1 MLKDKK
7 CQNRLDEIRFDVYNR
22 VYTMNEELFSTIEGY
37 DWDKHNTEKILHKHG
52 VLPMECEEA
61 LLGDV
66 IVVPDEKH
74 SSIEQRYNALSATFA
89 GKMLFIVFTI
99 RNKKIRIISARPMNK
114 KEREVY
120 NEKIK
125 DAPEI

>member
-1 MLKDKK
+1 M
-7 CQNRLDEIRFDVYNR
+7 RFDVYNG
-22 VYTMNEELFSTIEGY
+22 VYTMNEELFNAIEGY
-37 DWDKHNTEKILHKHG
+37 DWDKHNTEKIAQKHG

-61 LLGDV
+61 LLGDI

-74 SSIEQRYNALSATFA
+74 SAIEQRYNALSTTFA

-99 RNKKIRIISARPMNK
+99 RNEKIRVISARPMNK

-125 DAPEI
+125 DAPEV